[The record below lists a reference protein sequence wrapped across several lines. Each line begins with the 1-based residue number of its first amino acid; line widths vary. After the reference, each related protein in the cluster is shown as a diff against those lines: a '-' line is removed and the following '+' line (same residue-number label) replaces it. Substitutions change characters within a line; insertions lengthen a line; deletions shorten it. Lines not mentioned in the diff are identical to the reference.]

1 MENMN
6 IFNMKKILH
15 TAILFL
21 GLAVLSM
28 IIGIFNLED
37 SSYIVLLALSGM
49 TAMSLSMLLL
59 LVYNRF
65 NSNQSNNDQLDEDR
79 LHQAINEINR
89 ITCTIGVD
97 NEQLLNEILSVG
109 CHYLKMS
116 MGRISYINLNAHSN
130 TTTSTVYSDEYRDI
144 MACHNNPQSCDVVE
158 SASLETFIS
167 SSILVNK
174 NFYGTVNYL
183 CLSKDKRPVVQFDR
197 DFLHVMGSTVA
208 TLLERDAVNQ
218 ENKAKLD
225 AENDHKNK
233 SSFVRNLSHEIR
245 TPLNA
250 ILGYSE
256 LLIDDARDKG
266 NHGLSTDLNK
276 IKSASAN
283 LLSLINDVLDIS
295 SMEPGKTD
303 FKLQNLPSEIILK
316 EVAES
321 VRPLLDNNSNKLEIN
336 YLTNLGFIYS
346 DATKYRQI
354 LVNLIASINKMISSE
369 IISIEANREVSN
381 DRESLV
387 FKVNVPSQTGLGE
400 RIRKYLEVDDI
411 DSLSVSEPEF
421 GAELGLYICRRYCK
435 IIGGSI
441 SIERNNK
448 ENGAEEQIC
457 VRLPVTQYQANED
470 DELNEYC
477 LVGIA

>member
-6 IFNMKKILH
+6 IFNRKNILH

-28 IIGIFNLED
+28 IIGIFNLEN
-37 SSYIVLLALSGM
+37 SSYIVLLALSGI

-59 LVYNRF
+59 LVYSRF
-65 NSNQSNNDQLDEDR
+65 NINDSVHYQYSEGQMQ
-79 LHQAINEINR
+79 QAISEINR
-89 ITCTIGVD
+89 ITCTVGVD
-97 NEQLLNEILSVG
+97 NEELLNEILMVG
-109 CHYLKMS
+109 CNYLRMS

-130 TTTSTVYSDEYRDI
+130 TTTSTVYSNEYRDI
-144 MACHNNPQSCDVVE
+144 IGCHNNPQSCDVIE
-158 SASLETFIS
+158 NPSLETFIS

-183 CLSKDKRPVVQFDR
+183 CLSKNKRPVDQFDK
-197 DFLHVMGSTVA
+197 DFLQEMGSSIA

-218 ENKAKLD
+218 QNQAQTD
-225 AENDHKNK
+225 ARIDHENK

-256 LLIDDARDKG
+256 LLIDDAREKG
-266 NHGLSTDLNK
+266 NHSLSSDLYK
-276 IKSASAN
+276 IKSSSAN

-295 SMEPGKTD
+295 SMESGEAN
-303 FKLQNLPSEIILK
+303 FKLENLPSEIILK

-321 VRPLLDNNSNKLEIN
+321 VRPLLDVNENKLKID

-354 LVNLIASINKMISSE
+354 LVNLIASINKLVKSE
-369 IISIEANREVSN
+369 TLTIEANREVSE

-387 FKVNVPSQTGLGE
+387 FKVKIPLTADLGE
-400 RIRKYLEVDDI
+400 RISRYLDVDDI
-411 DSLSVSEPEF
+411 DSLPVSEPEF
-421 GAELGLYICRRYCK
+421 GAELGLYICKRYCK
-435 IIGGSI
+435 LMGGSI
-441 SIERNNK
+441 NVEHNNK
-448 ENGAEEQIC
+448 EGCEDEIYI
-457 VRLPVTQYQANED
+457 RLPVMQYQANEE
-470 DELNEYC
+470 DEFNEYC
-477 LVGIA
+477 LVSIA